1 MRSVLTVFI
10 ALLMVGCSGKIVPG
24 KSSRKTTT
32 GVSEK
37 VTAKEYAK
45 QNLPA
50 AKTGKKES
58 LESVKKEALAIVK
71 QKPRKEIQKVAES
84 NATAAPEIV
93 AEEEIVEEAVE
104 EKKPSR
110 FAHSELITS
119 NPYKVT
125 MKTKKFAFSDTG
137 FMNIY
142 DNLINLQVFSMGKVV
157 LDMTVSLKEDD
168 ICVGKLCN
176 TKHGFNQTFLTGAYP
191 DTLVENIL
199 QSKPIL
205 GGKNLK
211 KMSKGFIQK
220 IITPQ
225 YAIKYKI
232 WPGNVYFKDAKNNI
246 IIKLRKLP
254 K

>member
-1 MRSVLTVFI
+1 VEEET
-10 ALLMVGCSGKIVPG
+10 
-24 KSSRKTTT
+24 
-32 GVSEK
+32 E
-37 VTAKEYAK
+37 
-45 QNLPA
+45 
-50 AKTGKKES
+50 
-58 LESVKKEALAIVK
+58 K
-71 QKPRKEIQKVAES
+71 QK
-84 NATAAPEIV
+84 T
-93 AEEEIVEEAVE
+93 
-104 EKKPSR
+104 SR

-157 LDMTVSLKEDD
+157 LDLTVSLNEDD
-168 ICVGKLCN
+168 ICVGALCN
-176 TKHGFNQTFLTGAYP
+176 TKHGFNQTFLSGSYP

-199 QSKPIL
+199 RSKPIL

-211 KMSKGFIQK
+211 KMTKGFIQK
-220 IITPQ
+220 IITPE